1 MKKVKLFQL
10 IDLMEEIKKTDD
22 LIAAS
27 RKEKTSLLLINQYQ
41 TKKNQ
46 LIGSII
52 NELSTPP
59 LQSAQSYLL
68 VKMILDKYYPAKTGD
83 AVITDSDLSKLL
95 VTLTD

>member
-10 IDLMEEIKKTDD
+10 MDLIEEIKKTHD
-22 LIAAS
+22 LIIAG
-27 RKEKTSLLLINQYQ
+27 RKQKTSALLINQYE

-59 LQSAQSYLL
+59 LQSTQSYLL
-68 VKMILDKYYPAKTGD
+68 VKMILEKYYPAKADD
-83 AVITDSDLSKLL
+83 AAITDGDLIKL
-95 VTLTD
+95 VAAI

>member
-22 LIAAS
+22 LISAS
-27 RKEKTSLLLINQYQ
+27 KKEKTSLLLINQYQ

-59 LQSAQSYLL
+59 LQSTQSYLL
-68 VKMILDKYYPAKTGD
+68 VKMILEKYYPAKAGD
-83 AVITDSDLSKLL
+83 VVITDGDLSKL
-95 VTLTD
+95 VAAI